1 MFGISS
7 TKASPSSPEPE
18 TKDNESEKFTVEM
31 AKSNKINLKNIKPV
45 FIPSNNFAPIA
56 NRKIGMRYAAK
67 PKKTNIRL
75 EVIAK

>member
-31 AKSNKINLKNIKPV
+31 ARSNKINLKNIKPV
-45 FIPSNNFAPIA
+45 FIPSNNFAPIV

-75 EVIAK
+75 EVMAK

>member
-1 MFGISS
+1 MFGISP

-18 TKDNESEKFTVEM
+18 TEDKESEKFTVEM
-31 AKSNKINLKNIKPV
+31 AKNNKTNLKNIKTV

-67 PKKTNIRL
+67 PKKTNKRL
-75 EVIAK
+75 VVIAK